1 MIPSMDWN
9 VVALAKDVF
18 KTFSGYR
25 PPTLMFIDLIDKYFS
40 DSLSHSRK
48 H

>member
-1 MIPSMDWN
+1 MIPSIDQN
-9 VVALAKDVF
+9 VVALAKNVF
-18 KTFSGYR
+18 K
-25 PPTLMFIDLIDKYFS
+25 MFDEYKLLILIFIGLIDKYFS